1 MEKQKQKNGDIILS
15 GLLVAVRTA
24 AISEILTYA
33 EGNYSFKT
41 MISDT

>member
-1 MEKQKQKNGDIILS
+1 MVS
-15 GLLVAVRTA
+15 GLVAVCTV